1 MLIGPLG
8 LTGDI
13 LQPVFAPT
21 ECLTPNSS
29 RPSFVVSG
37 HRRFGSSSF
46 FDWAFVVKI
55 FANLEFSAE
64 SDCGKVSPLRIL

>member
-21 ECLTPNSS
+21 ERRTPNP
-29 RPSFVVSG
+29 RGRHLWYLVIDGLDFFV
-37 HRRFGSSSF
+37 F
-46 FDWAFVVKI
+46 
-55 FANLEFSAE
+55 
-64 SDCGKVSPLRIL
+64 